1 MGESRSSGE
10 KGQKL
15 SKVGDW
21 GINGRNK
28 APARPQKCPAMM
40 LGEGEYGRRKEWL
53 QVAVLKVKHILFV
66 LKIGVYSVAEA
77 DKKVREA

>member
-1 MGESRSSGE
+1 
-10 KGQKL
+10 
-15 SKVGDW
+15 
-21 GINGRNK
+21 
-28 APARPQKCPAMM
+28 M
-40 LGEGEYGRRKEWL
+40 LGEGEYGWRKEWL